1 MQPPEGT
8 LRRPGARDTLRQVLS
23 TETDPL
29 AGLVQPGSH
38 GSIRVYLRRLWERRE
53 YAWHVPVNDL
63 RSQQM
68 NTVLGNAWHLL
79 NPALSIAVYYVIF
92 GLILGTDRGVDN
104 FIAFLAVGVFV
115 FQFTQKSTTA
125 GSNSLVRNYGL
136 LRSIS
141 FPRALLPLSA
151 AITETLAFV
160 PMLGVMIV
168 TALASGVD
176 PSVRWLAIVPLCLIQ
191 LTMNIGLALIAARAT
206 NAFRD
211 IQNLLPFIFRL
222 LFYGSGVLFSVDAYL
237 ERDALRWLFVLN
249 PVYDIIELQRWAVLG
264 YDGTWYELLALTAW
278 ATVLL
283 VGGFVWF
290 RRAEATY
297 GA

>member
-1 MQPPEGT
+1 
-8 LRRPGARDTLRQVLS
+8 VLDE
-23 TETDPL
+23 ETDPL
-29 AGLVQPGSH
+29 AELVQPGSH
-38 GSIRVYLRRLWERRE
+38 GSIVVYLRRLWQRRE
-53 YAWHVPVNDL
+53 YAWHVPRNEL

-79 NPALSIAVYYVIF
+79 NPALAIAVYYLIF
-92 GLILGTDRGVDN
+92 GVILETDRGVDN

-115 FQFTQKSTTA
+115 FQFTQKATTA
-125 GSNSLVRNYGL
+125 GSNSIVGNYGL

-141 FPRALLPLSA
+141 FPRALLPISSV
-151 AITETLAFV
+151 ITETLAFV
-160 PMLGVMIV
+160 PMLAVM
-168 TALASGVD
+168 LATVLISGAQ
-176 PSVRWLAIVPLCLIQ
+176 PRLSWLAIIPLCVVQ
-191 LTMNIGLALIAARAT
+191 LLMNTGAALIAARAT

-211 IQNLLPFIFRL
+211 VRNLLPFIFRL

-237 ERDALRWLFVLN
+237 SSDALRWLFVLN
-249 PVYDIIELQRWAVLG
+249 PVFDIIELQRWAILG
-264 YDGTWYELLALTAW
+264 YDGSVNELISLLVWTA
-278 ATVLL
+278 TLL

>member
-1 MQPPEGT
+1 MLDE
-8 LRRPGARDTLRQVLS
+8 
-23 TETDPL
+23 ETDPL
-29 AGLVQPGSH
+29 AELVQPGSH
-38 GSIRVYLRRLWERRE
+38 GSIVVYLRRLWQRRE
-53 YAWHVPVNDL
+53 YAWHVPRNEL

-79 NPALSIAVYYVIF
+79 NPALAIAVYYLIF
-92 GLILGTDRGVDN
+92 GVILETDRGVDN

-115 FQFTQKSTTA
+115 FQFTQKATTA
-125 GSNSLVRNYGL
+125 GSNSIVGNYGL

-141 FPRALLPLSA
+141 FPRALLPISSV
-151 AITETLAFV
+151 ITETLAFV
-160 PMLGVMIV
+160 PMLAVM
-168 TALASGVD
+168 LATVLISGAQ
-176 PSVRWLAIVPLCLIQ
+176 PRLSWLAIIPLCVVQ
-191 LTMNIGLALIAARAT
+191 LLMNTGAALIAARAT

-211 IQNLLPFIFRL
+211 VRNLLPFIFRL

-237 ERDALRWLFVLN
+237 SSDALRWLFVLN
-249 PVYDIIELQRWAVLG
+249 PVFDIIELQRWAILG
-264 YDGTWYELLALTAW
+264 YDGSVNELISLLVWTA
-278 ATVLL
+278 TLL